1 MEASTA
7 QANEPQADGA
17 KPGAR
22 DPVSRFSFN
31 ADARVAER
39 EQGIITIG
47 EQGFVRVRKNWDVT
61 RALRGLLRVQE
72 KSGITIERLDKQ
84 VVESADESQLDGLW
98 RQRDEQQDSA
108 DEAAYEIIAL
118 LLKDTEGNRPPV
130 EHLKEWLDVQEA
142 GDLAGALSTGREPDP
157 SQPTPSGSAS

>member
-1 MEASTA
+1 MEATA
-7 QANEPQADGA
+7 ADRPQADGA
-17 KPGAR
+17 KPGAQ
-22 DPVSRFSFN
+22 DPASKFSFN

-47 EQGFVRVRKNWDVT
+47 EQGFIRVRKNWDVT
-61 RALRGLLRVQE
+61 RSLRRLLRVQE

-84 VVESADESQLDGLW
+84 IVNSADDDALDGLW
-98 RQRDEQQDSA
+98 GQRDEQQDKA

-118 LLKDTEGNRPPV
+118 LLKTPDGERPPV

-142 GDLAGALSTGREPDP
+142 GDLAGALSSGREPDP
-157 SQPTPSGSAS
+157 SPATPSGSAS